1 MKRENIYEGV
11 LSFKGTW
18 RNYQNRVLEEADK
31 YLEDGKIHIVA
42 APGAGKTTLG
52 IELIRRTGQ
61 PCLIFSPRI
70 VIREQWLERIRQSF
84 LTEEKNNGLL
94 SNNLKSPALITSV
107 TYQTLYSSV
116 KGYQGTEEEQEGE
129 EPETV
134 DF

>member
-1 MKRENIYEGV
+1 M
-11 LSFKGTW
+11 
-18 RNYQNRVLEEADK
+18 
-31 YLEDGKIHIVA
+31 
-42 APGAGKTTLG
+42 
-52 IELIRRTGQ
+52 
-61 PCLIFSPRI
+61 
-70 VIREQWLERIRQSF
+70 IREQWLERIRQFF

-134 DF
+134 DFSDFQLLETVRKAGIRTICLDECHHLKMSGGKPWKALCRK